1 RDRRREGPVPSGPW
15 ESPLLR
21 SNYLVAKHIPSFSP
35 STIPGRDS
43 ELRNCTWHVLRNQ
56 HYRDAPAPLQH
67 AVGEI
72 SGFASLAP
80 HPHGLCM
87 VGGRRTACLVVVS
100 GPGVS
105 VPRTRAPLR
114 RQFPP
119 NQYTDADKESHADN
133 QRWRERGEIL
143 QHRGHLARRS

>member
-1 RDRRREGPVPSGPW
+1 
-15 ESPLLR
+15 
-21 SNYLVAKHIPSFSP
+21 
-35 STIPGRDS
+35 
-43 ELRNCTWHVLRNQ
+43 
-56 HYRDAPAPLQH
+56 
-67 AVGEI
+67 
-72 SGFASLAP
+72 
-80 HPHGLCM
+80 M
-87 VGGRRTACLVVVS
+87 VGGHRTACLVVVS

-143 QHRGHLARRS
+143 QHRGHLARRSKLTYLALYPPVRVPGRRHPRRRALEPGSRQETVSPGAVLREFTQPPM